1 MELTNVASERAV
13 LAGICTYGIDCYLD
27 VEAFLE
33 EATFTID
40 FNKVMFK
47 CLKHI
52 INKADKPDFV
62 GLISAATDLSLGEFV
77 NKPDVLKHF
86 NGVLSTPT
94 ELKSIQGHAKKIRR
108 LQFARHLQEVI
119 KDSYK
124 KLESVSG
131 EESLS
136 EIVGIVELPLQEVA
150 VPYMKKDENKPKLL
164 GEGGMDYFD
173 YLISDEEKQIG
184 VPSGFPSYDTAI
196 GGGFLRKCVDL
207 IGART
212 KSLRYGSLVY
222 TKNGPVRIENLS
234 VGDKVSHPFMED
246 STIEE
251 IFDFE
256 DKDIYRVHFRDG
268 NFVDCC
274 EDHLWEV
281 YKRYPYTSINK
292 KKHSVLSTKDIA
304 SDLYV
309 GNPSK
314 GVEYK
319 WDVKLPNP
327 VKYIDQN
334 IPVDPY
340 IIGVLLGDGSLIK
353 TCTYTSM
360 DQEIVDYVNN
370 YFSGL
375 GYEVKVDQDDPAK
388 KCVSYRINGFQD
400 KLREVGIFG
409 HNCYT
414 KFIPNIYKYNSEEV
428 RLEVLRGLLD
438 TDGSCTVDPRSKTSR
453 NTFTSV
459 SRQLIE
465 DLCEIVTSLGGI
477 ATPRPQTTTF
487 LGESFS
493 SFKCEIRLPNN
504 VVPFKLSRKAYI
516 SNNRKIGDLKR
527 SIIKIEKVGV
537 DNARCIRVSN
547 DDGLFL
553 TDHHIITHNCG
564 KSVLCDNVALHAS
577 GKLNIP
583 VLVLDTEMSEEDHWN
598 RIWANLSGIPINEI
612 KFGTFKNDP
621 QKFELVKGARDK
633 LASIPYH
640 YINVTGKG
648 FDEILS
654 IARRWILK
662 TVGFQP
668 NGRTNDCLL
677 IYDYFKLMDAGNI
690 SDSMQEY
697 QAMGFQATKL
707 HNFAVEFD
715 CSVLS
720 FVQLNR
726 DGITKE
732 SADVISQSDRI
743 GWLCTSFTI
752 LKEKSVEEI
761 ADDGPRNGN
770 RKLVPV
776 LSRHGPGMDD
786 SGYVCIDM
794 IGELARMTEIGT
806 VRNLS
811 KSRDFPE
818 RTAGLESEAEESDS

>member
-86 NGVLSTPT
+86 HGVLSTPT

-124 KLESVSG
+124 KLEDVSG

-164 GEGGMDYFD
+164 GEGGMDYFE

-212 KSLRYGSLVY
+212 KG
-222 TKNGPVRIENLS
+222 
-234 VGDKVSHPFMED
+234 
-246 STIEE
+246 
-251 IFDFE
+251 
-256 DKDIYRVHFRDG
+256 
-268 NFVDCC
+268 
-274 EDHLWEV
+274 
-281 YKRYPYTSINK
+281 
-292 KKHSVLSTKDIA
+292 
-304 SDLYV
+304 
-309 GNPSK
+309 
-314 GVEYK
+314 
-319 WDVKLPNP
+319 
-327 VKYIDQN
+327 
-334 IPVDPY
+334 
-340 IIGVLLGDGSLIK
+340 
-353 TCTYTSM
+353 
-360 DQEIVDYVNN
+360 
-370 YFSGL
+370 
-375 GYEVKVDQDDPAK
+375 
-388 KCVSYRINGFQD
+388 
-400 KLREVGIFG
+400 
-409 HNCYT
+409 
-414 KFIPNIYKYNSEEV
+414 
-428 RLEVLRGLLD
+428 
-438 TDGSCTVDPRSKTSR
+438 
-453 NTFTSV
+453 
-459 SRQLIE
+459 
-465 DLCEIVTSLGGI
+465 
-477 ATPRPQTTTF
+477 
-487 LGESFS
+487 
-493 SFKCEIRLPNN
+493 
-504 VVPFKLSRKAYI
+504 
-516 SNNRKIGDLKR
+516 
-527 SIIKIEKVGV
+527 
-537 DNARCIRVSN
+537 
-547 DDGLFL
+547 
-553 TDHHIITHNCG
+553 G
-564 KSVLCDNVALHAS
+564 KSIFCDNVALHAS

-612 KFGTFKNDP
+612 KFGTFKSDP

-677 IYDYFKLMDAGNI
+677 IYDYFKLMDAGSI

-752 LKEKSVEEI
+752 LKEQSIEEI
-761 ADDGPRNGN
+761 ADGNGKNGN

-786 SGYVCIDM
+786 NGYVCIDM

-811 KSRDFPE
+811 KCRDFPE